1 VIVALIAAIAGG
13 LARPSIALA
22 QATCSSTESIACG
35 EVKAGNITA
44 VGQTDC
50 FTFTAEAGEVVNLLS
65 KAVGV
70 GSSIEAC
77 SQLRGPSG
85 NIIGAD
91 ACGQP
96 STITLPATGTYTIRL
111 FDQSNDETGAYN
123 VQVQVL
129 SATTSSCPVATVP
142 CGATPGGILGSIV
155 QSNTYRFV
163 ATEADE
169 VVSITVADVKDLP
182 FEACWQLY
190 AADGSPLGT
199 LECAEATRTL
209 PAAGVYTVRVFDVGN
224 DATGTYFLDVTVL
237 SATAAACPDAK
248 LACGEI
254 HAGNISGLAD
264 NDAYWITTTSPNE
277 VVDITTATTSGTMK
291 ACWVL
296 YDADGT
302 PTGATIVCGHQ
313 ERVVTTPGTYVLRV
327 FDQTYAGVGTYDVSA
342 MTVPACLATPTPT
355 PTPTTTAT
363 ASGAAPG
370 GSATPTSGTGT
381 DATATPIESGSPGGS
396 PGGTATPGGGPTSEG
411 TPNGAGTETPGGAGT
426 GTPGTGGI
434 PTSTIGPPFGTPTPL
449 STPSIQNLEAAL
461 DDFLC
466 YATKLTR
473 GGPRFTPALAVRLND
488 TLGST
493 RFNVR
498 KPTRL
503 CAPADK
509 DGNGIVDPIANLER
523 YTLQRMRGTPRYARS
538 TRRVVTALGTLSLDT
553 IRPDQLLVPTAESA
567 VAQPTALD
575 AASHH
580 VDNYKC
586 YQVRVTRKTPKLPLE
601 LQVTVTDLLS
611 RGARRLK
618 VKSPTRL
625 CVATDKEPEGV
636 ENPSGH
642 LLCYPVKPVR
652 GEPKHVKQRGLY
664 LGNDLGSTRLDT
676 LRESELCMPA
686 LLLP

>member
-1 VIVALIAAIAGG
+1 M
-13 LARPSIALA
+13 P
-22 QATCSSTESIACG
+22 
-35 EVKAGNITA
+35 TA
-44 VGQTDC
+44 H
-50 FTFTAEAGEVVNLLS
+50 
-65 KAVGV
+65 
-70 GSSIEAC
+70 
-77 SQLRGPSG
+77 R
-85 NIIGAD
+85 
-91 ACGQP
+91 
-96 STITLPATGTYTIRL
+96 R
-111 FDQSNDETGAYN
+111 ET
-123 VQVQVL
+123 
-129 SATTSSCPVATVP
+129 
-142 CGATPGGILGSIV
+142 
-155 QSNTYRFV
+155 
-163 ATEADE
+163 
-169 VVSITVADVKDLP
+169 
-182 FEACWQLY
+182 
-190 AADGSPLGT
+190 
-199 LECAEATRTL
+199 
-209 PAAGVYTVRVFDVGN
+209 
-224 DATGTYFLDVTVL
+224 
-237 SATAAACPDAK
+237 
-248 LACGEI
+248 
-254 HAGNISGLAD
+254 
-264 NDAYWITTTSPNE
+264 
-277 VVDITTATTSGTMK
+277 
-291 ACWVL
+291 
-296 YDADGT
+296 
-302 PTGATIVCGHQ
+302 TIVCGHQ

-327 FDQTYAGVGTYDVSA
+327 FDQTYEGVGTYDVSA

-355 PTPTTTAT
+355 PTPTITAT

-396 PGGTATPGGGPTSEG
+396 PGGTATPGGAPTSEG

-434 PTSTIGPPFGTPTPL
+434 PTSTTSAPPLGTPTPL

-473 GGPRFTPALAVRLND
+473 GGPRFTPALGVRLND

-580 VDNYKC
+580 VDHYKC

-611 RGARRLK
+611 SGARRLK
-618 VKSPTRL
+618 VKPPTRL

-664 LGNDLGSTRLDT
+664 LGNDLGATRLDT
-676 LRESELCMPA
+676 LRESELCLPA